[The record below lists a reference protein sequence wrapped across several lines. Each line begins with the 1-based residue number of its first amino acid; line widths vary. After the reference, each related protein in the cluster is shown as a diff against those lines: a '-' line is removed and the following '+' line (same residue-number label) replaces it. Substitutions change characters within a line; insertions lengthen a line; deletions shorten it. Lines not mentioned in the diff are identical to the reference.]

1 MKIQKIIN
9 EAYDQIYKIRHN
21 LAYLYKFLVFITPF
35 LTVAFYFAFIFDYL
49 PPDAAAKYGALTL
62 AYFFPPAGKESVI
75 PLMLTENSLGPALPA
90 WVVGSTIVI
99 MDAISSAI
107 IAYNWWFAELII
119 FHTPFL
125 DRGYKWLQ
133 RKAEKFKKKKLLT
146 VSLLLFMIIPFQGTG
161 GISTTIIAR
170 LLGVKARKTVL
181 IVITGSIITTTI
193 WILWWLGFLNFL
205 QSIF

>member
-9 EAYDQIYKIRHN
+9 EAYEQIYKIRHN
-21 LAYLYKFLVFITPF
+21 LAYLYKFLIFITPF

-119 FHTPFL
+119 FHIPFL
-125 DRGYKWLQ
+125 DRGYRRLQ

-170 LLGVKARKTVL
+170 LLGVKARKTVF
-181 IVITGSIITTTI
+181 IVIAGSIITTSI

-205 QSIF
+205 RSIF